1 MTLRLMLNTS
11 ASEPATMTSFS
22 ASLGTWTYRVSP
34 GLASV
39 GLKVM
44 RFTVRSA
51 FMAPRTFSECE
62 GSRLGG
68 TAMVYNVFS
77 KLICILVMAEGG
89 YDPMDETTDKTPF
102 IPKKGDD
109 NDDDDDI
116 WKNTNWE
123 APVDVDPEDLDP
135 EPEPDKR
142 NPFEPA
148 ASSTPSDSERIA
160 LKTRTRLSPE
170 KQGTSD
176 ETCFSTGFDSGAKTI
191 DSMVRSELE
200 NEFPNISLT
209 EIEFRYV
216 KAPQSGGA
224 VIEVRYHTSDKWY
237 RLFTQSK
244 GDDQKTLNT
253 ALPKRISQA
262 IGKSTTEIINETN
275 TTLKTLKQQEKAE
288 EKQLRQTQSAA
299 EEAQHLKQEMSVIRN
314 RMQDTANQ
322 IQEIENA
329 GPFDSD
335 VIQKLK
341 DEKKKLEKEH
351 QTKRK
356 ELNTLAKTADQARKL
371 QQELNKTRL
380 RKGETERRLGE
391 LKARKD
397 DSQPLDKL
405 KQRAEELNQNITE
418 DIRLIE
424 NENTSPSEREAAR
437 ERLAVRNEE
446 LETVNEEIEARERQR
461 PLLERVKDIFKKYG
475 WTLQAVALAVGIVLS
490 ALALAATNGLKAG
503 TKAIGNGLKTMGQKL
518 GSLLPGLIGSIVSYI
533 FKAAGQVF
541 SFLAEHAWLLILA
554 VVAFFMERLL
564 KKRRR

>member
-1 MTLRLMLNTS
+1 
-11 ASEPATMTSFS
+11 
-22 ASLGTWTYRVSP
+22 
-34 GLASV
+34 
-39 GLKVM
+39 
-44 RFTVRSA
+44 
-51 FMAPRTFSECE
+51 
-62 GSRLGG
+62 
-68 TAMVYNVFS
+68 
-77 KLICILVMAEGG
+77 MAEGG
-89 YDPMDETTDKTPF
+89 YDPMDETTDKDPL

-109 NDDDDDI
+109 NDDDNDPLYNLDL
-116 WKNTNWE
+116 TNIP
-123 APVDVDPEDLDP
+123 AYPDPDP
-135 EPEPDKR
+135 EPEPEKR

-148 ASSTPSDSERIA
+148 ASSTPSDSESIA
-160 LKTRTRLSPE
+160 LKTRFSPE

-176 ETCFSTGFDSGAKTI
+176 ETSFSTGFDQGVMTQ
-191 DSMVRSELE
+191 DSMIKWELE
-200 NEFPNISLT
+200 KEFPNMSLT
-209 EIEFRYV
+209 EVEFRYE
-216 KAPQSGGA
+216 KAPLSGGL
-224 VIEVRYHTSDKWY
+224 VIEVKYHTSDKWY

-253 ALPKRISQA
+253 ALPKRVSQA
-262 IGKSTTEIINETN
+262 LGKSTTESIKETN
-275 TTLKTLKQQEKAE
+275 TTLKTLDQQEKAE

-299 EEAQHLKQEMSVIRN
+299 EEAQRLKQEMSVIRN

-329 GPFDSD
+329 QGPLDSD
-335 VIQKLK
+335 AIQKLK
-341 DEKKKLEKEH
+341 DEKKKLETEH
-351 QTKRK
+351 KTKRK
-356 ELNTLAKTADQARKL
+356 LNTLAKTADQARKL

-380 RKGETERRLGE
+380 RKGETERLLGE

-418 DIRLIE
+418 DIHLIE
-424 NENTSPSEREAAR
+424 DENTSPSEREAAR
-437 ERLAVRNEE
+437 ERLAVHNEE

-490 ALALAATNGLKAG
+490 VLALAATNGLKAG
-503 TKAIGNGLKTMGQKL
+503 TKAIGNGLKAIGQKL

-554 VVAFFMERLL
+554 VVAFFMERML
-564 KKRRR
+564 KRRRR